1 MSSIKSHIEL
11 PIVKQVFKEVSQREM
26 NQTFI
31 AEGTS
36 DYVAQSLILQMK
48 LRPKE
53 MKRLA
58 QDQTNR
64 LWQNWPRAQL
74 FPLQFLFS

>member
-11 PIVKQVFKEVSQREM
+11 PILKQLFKEVSQREM

-53 MKRLA
+53 VK
-58 QDQTNR
+58 
-64 LWQNWPRAQL
+64 
-74 FPLQFLFS
+74 